1 MAQAAYARK
10 TASAAHLARPPAWS
24 ASDRLDARHRA
35 GPGGAASIR
44 SGPVLR
50 PSQVPAHPVDLETA
64 SGALASP
71 GQPLAPA
78 VRADM
83 EHRFDHDFGE
93 VRVHSDTAADRA
105 ASSLGAS
112 AFTAGHHIAFASGRY
127 APQTP
132 QGRRLLAHELAH
144 VVHGSTATTK
154 AGGIAPENSAG
165 ERGARVA
172 SDLMHSNPARGSL
185 KNVLRNLGPLY
196 AVHPETIVTK
206 GTEVN
211 KGLVGSPDWGAG
223 QQGPPIGEV
232 HVRTGEEIEV
242 TGGRRIPDMIAL
254 EYSGAL
260 SAESKWLQFVW
271 FEMVADTP
279 SGLAHLAGSI
289 PTSSGNLP
297 FTTDPS
303 TPARAVDN
311 GGAAV
316 PFYEA
321 AFTNI
326 RNSSSTTMFD
336 APGGGSATPLA
347 DSVFKA
353 GVGAT
358 AVRFVGHF
366 DTFLIQR
373 DQAMYRVSYSATT
386 AFTQVG
392 GATVAGAIGY
402 SVLGTTGPVT
412 SLPADLATLLHN
424 RFPAYTNVR

>member
-10 TASAAHLARPPAWS
+10 TASAAYVARPPAWS
-24 ASDRLDARHRA
+24 ASGRLDGRHRA
-35 GPGGAASIR
+35 GPGGPAATR
-44 SGPVLR
+44 SGPLLR
-50 PSQVPAHPVDLETA
+50 PSQVPASPVAAESA
-64 SGALASP
+64 SEALASP
-71 GQPLAPA
+71 GQPLTPA

-83 EHRFDHDFGE
+83 ERRFDHDFGH

-127 APQTP
+127 TPQTP
-132 QGRRLLAHELAH
+132 EGRRLLAHELTH
-144 VVHGSTATTK
+144 VVHGSTGTTT
-154 AGGIAPENSAG
+154 AEGVAPENSAA

-172 SDLMHSNPARGSL
+172 SEMTRGNGVGGSL
-185 KNVLRNLGPLY
+185 KDVLRNLGPVY
-196 AVHPETIVTK
+196 AVHPDRIVTK
-206 GTEVN
+206 GTEVSQ
-211 KGLVGSPDWGAG
+211 GLVGRPNWEAG
-223 QQGPPIGEV
+223 EQGPPIGEV
-232 HVRTGEEIEV
+232 HVRTGEEIEL
-242 TGGRRIPDMIAL
+242 GRERIPNVIAL

-279 SGLAHLAGSI
+279 GGLAHLDGSI
-289 PTSSGNLP
+289 PTTSGNLP

-303 TPARAVDN
+303 KPARAVDN
-311 GGAAV
+311 TGAD

-321 AFTNI
+321 QGGANI
-326 RNSSSTTMFD
+326 RDKSSTTMFD
-336 APGGGSATPLA
+336 APGGGSVTPLA
-347 DSVFKA
+347 DAVFKA

-373 DQAMYRVSYSATT
+373 NQAMYRVSYTATT
-386 AFTQVG
+386 AFTQVRG
-392 GATVAGAIGY
+392 STVAGAIGY

-412 SLPADLATLLHN
+412 SLPADLSTLLHN
-424 RFPAYTNVR
+424 RFPLYTNVR